1 MINPPIEPYGS
12 LFSLT
17 EGLRQIREARALQ
30 KALIGDEP
38 TQQRVKKEILG
49 SITPLTRLVLPHCH
63 FYWGW
68 HDDRGGSLLISTAGH
83 LLDDAVAELLIAI
96 QLTACVNEIVF
107 RDGANLSRKF
117 VWDGEVWNQQ

>member
-30 KALIGDEP
+30 KALVSDEP
-38 TQQRVKKEILG
+38 TQQRVREEILS
-49 SITPLTRLVLPHCH
+49 SITPLTRLLLPYCL
-63 FYWGW
+63 FYWQW
-68 HDDRGGSLLISTAGH
+68 HEEQGGSLVISSNGY
-83 LLDDAVAELLIAI
+83 LLDDVISELLIAI
-96 QLTACVNEIVF
+96 QLTVCINTIVF